1 LIRKAAEEGMNKDFT
16 PTYYSIKQDIRDK
29 IAGSIYSPGE
39 LLPSRNAMCE
49 LYDCSWGTLN
59 RAITELILEGL
70 LTARK
75 GKGTYVSNQEPAQES
90 DPREVDTLNVWLCNK
105 HRSVYATLSEMM
117 DGMRDE
123 AHRRGVSI
131 RFLDLADLQSIPPGL
146 DEYII
151 VTPSNDQWAVLVDA
165 RNKGERFVVLNSSW
179 EQAPFPCVD
188 SDIYGAVTEAV
199 GYLLKQGHRRIG
211 LLGIR
216 DGFTNYERRVDA
228 FRYAFKQYDAPIEN
242 QWIVGRPEDRAEAK
256 ALYSDWL
263 DRNPEV
269 TALFAADYTT
279 TLILL
284 ELLQEKGKT
293 IPEQLSL
300 FIVGTPPQHAFL
312 QNGSISAIVQP
323 FHEMGRMAVSRLLER
338 QLDSVTEL
346 LPCELKIGDSV
357 AAI

>member
-1 LIRKAAEEGMNKDFT
+1 MNKDFT

-29 IAGSIYSPGE
+29 IAGGIYSPGE
-39 LLPSRNAMCE
+39 LLPSRNVMCE

-75 GKGTYVSNQEPAQES
+75 GKGTYVSNQEP
-90 DPREVDTLNVWLCNK
+90 PRESNPHQAADTLNVWLCNK

-151 VTPSNDQWAVLVDA
+151 VTPSNDQWNVLVDA

-188 SDIYGAVTEAV
+188 SDIYGAVFEAV
-199 GYLLKQGHRRIG
+199 GYLLKQGHQRIG

-216 DGFTNYERRVDA
+216 DGFTNYERRVDS
-228 FRYAFKQYDAPIEN
+228 FRDAFKQYGVPLEN
-242 QWIVGRPEDRAEAK
+242 QWIVGRPEDRTEAK
-256 ALYSDWL
+256 VLYSNWL

-284 ELLQEKGKT
+284 ELLQEKGIT
-293 IPEQLSL
+293 IPAELSL
-300 FIVGTPPQHAFL
+300 FIVGTPQHAFV

-323 FHEMGRMAVSRLLER
+323 FHEMGRLAVSRLLER
-338 QLDSVTEL
+338 QLDSGTEL

-357 AAI
+357 VAI